1 VVRKTLTSLLEE
13 SMTAL
18 DGMVAA
24 FIGDSVVSSPNS
36 EFVPEIPRGTAEV
49 YLREDLRYGPDDAT
63 IWPQPFL
70 ESHPFLAIIPR
81 KPVDREW
88 DRWIMWW
95 LPTMDD
101 FEQNGDMHLGGV
113 GLLAGTNMDLLV
125 SMVRELL
132 GLTREQ
138 LVKRNEEE
146 THRFIKATY
155 ATLTHT
161 FVRLTSYAASF
172 EEKCLEVSECQRSW
186 LEHWAAVNFYNKV
199 QKMMETNTD
208 APLKAREVVGCFTA
222 SVHFAQQCFCAGI
235 PVWLIRNYKALLGGT
250 VRIDKKVEFT
260 KLVDKVALK
269 KRATFQYPVIY
280 KGARDNEARY
290 TEQQKFMRSRFV
302 SRNPWDEDINPLNAG
317 DDGLESKT
325 RSMEEL
331 ARHPTRVV
339 KSTSSARM
347 LQHPCEYM
355 SSSKWWRSVAEF
367 DKQMPSVEPS
377 HRNRKQKVTR

>member
-1 VVRKTLTSLLEE
+1 
-13 SMTAL
+13 
-18 DGMVAA
+18 
-24 FIGDSVVSSPNS
+24 
-36 EFVPEIPRGTAEV
+36 
-49 YLREDLRYGPDDAT
+49 
-63 IWPQPFL
+63 
-70 ESHPFLAIIPR
+70 
-81 KPVDREW
+81 
-88 DRWIMWW
+88 
-95 LPTMDD
+95 MDD

-125 SMVRELL
+125 SMVRELW

-280 KGARDNEARY
+280 KGACDNEA
-290 TEQQKFMRSRFV
+290 
-302 SRNPWDEDINPLNAG
+302 
-317 DDGLESKT
+317 
-325 RSMEEL
+325 
-331 ARHPTRVV
+331 
-339 KSTSSARM
+339 
-347 LQHPCEYM
+347 
-355 SSSKWWRSVAEF
+355 
-367 DKQMPSVEPS
+367 
-377 HRNRKQKVTR
+377 